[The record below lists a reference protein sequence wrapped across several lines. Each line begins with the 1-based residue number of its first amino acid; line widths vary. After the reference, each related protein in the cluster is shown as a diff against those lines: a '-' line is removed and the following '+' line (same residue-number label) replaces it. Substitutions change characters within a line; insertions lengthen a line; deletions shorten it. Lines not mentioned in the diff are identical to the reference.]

1 MAVLVVC
8 VTDFFIPFSFVLS
21 FYIARIYYC
30 NPRLQYLFNM
40 SSLTRLMP
48 LTSRLAAPVRTATPA
63 FGFAASR
70 SLSSTTRKEKG
81 AVDATKDT
89 LKKVDRTV
97 SDATLKGIE
106 TGGMS
111 ISSLLVLWI
120 GN

>member
-1 MAVLVVC
+1 
-8 VTDFFIPFSFVLS
+8 
-21 FYIARIYYC
+21 
-30 NPRLQYLFNM
+30 
-40 SSLTRLMP
+40 MP
-48 LTSRLAAPVRTATPA
+48 LTSRLAAPARTATPA
-63 FGFAASR
+63 FGVAASR
-70 SLSSTTRKEKG
+70 FLSSTTRKEKG

-111 ISSLLVLWI
+111 ISFLLVLWI